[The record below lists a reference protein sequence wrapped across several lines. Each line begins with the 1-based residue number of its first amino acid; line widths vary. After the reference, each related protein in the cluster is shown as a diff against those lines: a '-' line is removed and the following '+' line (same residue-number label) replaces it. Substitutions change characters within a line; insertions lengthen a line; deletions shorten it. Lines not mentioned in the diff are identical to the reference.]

1 MQNSNKS
8 ALHVIS
14 VGARLLAVCL
24 VVAALVALVY
34 AVTKD
39 PIAKGEQ
46 DRKESAIREIFADCA
61 TFEEQKDVGSDGVN
75 AVFRVYDKDKNLLG
89 YCVDYTGKSDYG
101 GDVAMMIGVDAH
113 DKITGVQIISHS
125 ETFID
130 RYLNDKKMYTGV
142 GEERGADLS
151 AGATLSYNAIRNAME
166 AVSALHLGGET
177 A

>member
-1 MQNSNKS
+1 MQNGNKS

-14 VGARLLAVCL
+14 VGLRLLAVCL
-24 VVAALVALVY
+24 VVAALVALVH

-39 PIAKGEQ
+39 PIENGERA
-46 DRKESAIREIFADCA
+46 RKEGAIREIFPEVDK
-61 TFEEQKDVGSDGVN
+61 FEEQTGVTADGVN
-75 AVFRVYDKDKNLLG
+75 AVYRVFDKDNVLLG

-101 GDVAMMIGVDAH
+101 GDVAMMIGVDAA
-113 DKITGVQIISHS
+113 DRVLGVQIISHS

-130 RYLNDKKMYTGV
+130 RYLDGNNMYTGTA
-142 GEERGADLS
+142 EERGADLS

-166 AVSALHLGGET
+166 AVAALHLGGET

>member
-1 MQNSNKS
+1 MANNKS
-8 ALHVIS
+8 ALHIVS

-24 VVAALVALVY
+24 VVAALVALVF

-46 DRKESAIREIFADCA
+46 ERKESAIREIFPACA
-61 TFEEQKDVGSDGVN
+61 TFEEKDVKADGVN
-75 AVFRVYDKDKNLLG
+75 AVFCVYDQNKNLLG

-101 GDVAMMIGVDAH
+101 GDVAMMIGVDAA
-113 DKITGVQIISHS
+113 DNVTGVQIISHS

>member
-8 ALHVIS
+8 ALHIIS

-46 DRKESAIREIFADCA
+46 ERKESAIREIFPACA
-61 TFEEQKDVGSDGVN
+61 AFEEKDVRADGVN
-75 AVFRVYDKDKNLLG
+75 AVFSVYDQDRNLLG

-101 GDVAMMIGVDAH
+101 GDVSMMIGVDAA

-130 RYLNDKKMYTGV
+130 RYLNDKN
-142 GEERGADLS
+142 L
-151 AGATLSYNAIRNAME
+151 
-166 AVSALHLGGET
+166 
-177 A
+177 